1 MERKKCPFRTVAAKT
16 FASTQIYVVHLLYIV
31 PHFPRKFLSQES
43 LIDQV
48 LRYTFLFSSYYV
60 VEAPFS
66 QSHAAYRVSQMF
78 KSEKEMSHLILEC
91 LFPS

>member
-16 FASTQIYVVHLLYIV
+16 FASTQIYVVDLLYMV

-48 LRYTFLFSSYYV
+48 LMYTFLSSGFYV
-60 VEAPFS
+60 VEAPLVKVTRLTEIVRCS
-66 QSHAAYRVSQMF
+66 KVR
-78 KSEKEMSHLILEC
+78 KKCCI
-91 LFPS
+91 